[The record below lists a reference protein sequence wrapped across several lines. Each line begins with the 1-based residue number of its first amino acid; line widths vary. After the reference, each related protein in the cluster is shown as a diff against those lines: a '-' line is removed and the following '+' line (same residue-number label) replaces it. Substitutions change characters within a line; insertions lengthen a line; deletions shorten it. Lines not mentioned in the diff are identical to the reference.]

1 MPGKSCSRG
10 FSLIELMIVV
20 AIAAVLISIAV
31 PGYREYIRR
40 GAVAEA
46 IGEIGGG
53 RVVMEQYFL
62 DNRTYAGAPCPDS
75 TNSFTIACVGDATTY
90 TITATGTGNLA
101 GFVFTINQADTRTTA
116 GPWGSGNC
124 WIHRKGESC

>member
-1 MPGKSCSRG
+1 
-10 FSLIELMIVV
+10 MIVV

-40 GAVAEA
+40 GAVAEVV
-46 IGEIGGG
+46 GEIGGG

-62 DNRTYAGAPCPDS
+62 DNRTYAGAPCPGS
-75 TNSFTIACVGDATTY
+75 TKSFTIACAADATTY

-101 GFVFTINQADTRTTA
+101 GFVFTIDEADTRTTA